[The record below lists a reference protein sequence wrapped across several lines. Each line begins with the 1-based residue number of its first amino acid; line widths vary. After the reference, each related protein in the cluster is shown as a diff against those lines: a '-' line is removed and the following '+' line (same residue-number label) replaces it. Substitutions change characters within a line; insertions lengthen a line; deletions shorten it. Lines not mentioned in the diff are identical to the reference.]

1 MAKSLTKTRIIFGAT
16 PPKDWQVYSEQV
28 YSELQK
34 NSDFRETYLAWDKE
48 ANPKAKE
55 LYRLKLEEYEANVRK
70 ELNLPE
76 E

>member
-16 PPKDWQVYSEQV
+16 PPKDWQV